1 MSKTM
6 SFACVSIR
14 RLGARWMSTSL
25 LLVVVWLLLGS
36 RFSSAGVALSY
47 SSQEQT
53 AAQTMALDMG
63 KWRPSLPSLAP
74 ASLFGEKSMHGAET
88 IGSLPSFQARVARIA
103 SLRGMNYYPSR
114 NGWYYMWTNWDPATM
129 ARDFA
134 KIASSLYAN
143 CVRLIVPADEHFGY
157 PTPSSKML
165 KELSQAIT
173 LANEQGLQVDLTLFD
188 SFSSYSDLLGSKQWA
203 AAVVSS
209 YRNDA
214 RIAYIDLHNQLDNT
228 NASAVAWAKTMLPY
242 LHGLAGTIP
251 LTVSVT
257 SGISNLAQQVSNE
270 VPVDFYNFHFY
281 SDPAQAYSV
290 FQQALR
296 TVGTAKP
303 LLIGETGYSTLT
315 TAGEAEQ
322 DRYFRTVEYAARQSG
337 LPFASPWIYSD
348 FADQAHVPSGV
359 LGTAEQYYGLYRA
372 DGTLKPAGA
381 TIASLFKEGY

>member
-1 MSKTM
+1 MR
-6 SFACVSIR
+6 SFACASRR

-25 LLVVVWLLLGS
+25 LPVVVWLLLGS
-36 RFSSAGVALSY
+36 WFFSAGVCLSY
-47 SSQEQT
+47 SRQEQT
-53 AAQTMALDMG
+53 AAQPMALDMG
-63 KWRPSLPSLAP
+63 KWRLSLPSLAP
-74 ASLFGEKSMHGAET
+74 ASLFGETSLHGAET
-88 IGSLPSFQARVARIA
+88 TGSLPSLQARVARIA
-103 SLRGMNYYPSR
+103 SLRGMNYYPSM

-129 ARDFA
+129 ARDFT
-134 KIASSLYAN
+134 KMASSLHAN
-143 CVRLIVPADEHFGY
+143 CVRIIVPADEHFGY

-214 RIAYIDLHNQLDNT
+214 RIAYIDLHNELDNT

-242 LHGLAGTIP
+242 VHGLAGNIP

-257 SGISNLAQQVSNE
+257 HGISNLARQVSKQ

-290 FQQALR
+290 FQQALG

-315 TAGEAEQ
+315 TAGEAKQ
-322 DRYFRTVEYAARQSG
+322 DRYLRTVESAARQSG

-381 TIASLFKEGY
+381 MIASLFNEGSLT